1 MEKDNENISLKKIII
16 YYINH
21 WRLFALAAV
30 ISLVPA
36 LLYLFLTPKT
46 YDIMTKIELRDN
58 NNMASSSGFN
68 IGDASGLMKSF
79 GLGGISSGTLNI
91 DDEEAKLTSNSLL
104 KQMVLQLGLDVTY
117 YKPYVFDYKL
127 YEDIPFLLTTDLE
140 TKEQLDCSV
149 KFQVK
154 IDEKGAVTVKTKAR
168 KKKNT
173 FHFESLP
180 AIISL
185 PQGDFVLSYR
195 EKPEYPLSM
204 DIKIQPAGW
213 VAETL
218 AEDILFDTYS
228 ENSNVLE
235 ISYSDYERQRGKD
248 MLNTLVSVY
257 NHQEDSVKRVESEK
271 SISFLDGR
279 IQSVM
284 SDLSDIEMKIETYK
298 LQHKMT
304 DIEYDVQFYVE
315 QLKELETNIIELEAR
330 VHVIDLMV
338 EYIQDPE
345 NKYNL
350 LPSLL
355 SSGEGEKGGPIT
367 TYNEALL
374 ERAKLLQSS
383 KKNNPLIN
391 QATEQ
396 VDKLRNSV
404 YLSIENTKKGILLT
418 LEDLKRKE
426 DVIIAKM
433 GTVPTLERSYID
445 FKRQQEISQAV
456 YLILLQQREDLALS
470 IGEKKERARIIE
482 SAYVKQIPVGPRKL
496 YAAIIMMLLT
506 VCLPVLYLFAKT
518 HIEELIVEYK
528 KSK

>member
-117 YKPYVFDYKL
+117 YKPYAFDYKL
-127 YEDIPFLLTTDLE
+127 YEDIPFLLTTDPE

-228 ENSNVLE
+228 VNSTVLE
-235 ISYSDYERQRGKD
+235 IS
-248 MLNTLVSVY
+248 
-257 NHQEDSVKRVESEK
+257 
-271 SISFLDGR
+271 
-279 IQSVM
+279 
-284 SDLSDIEMKIETYK
+284 
-298 LQHKMT
+298 
-304 DIEYDVQFYVE
+304 
-315 QLKELETNIIELEAR
+315 
-330 VHVIDLMV
+330 
-338 EYIQDPE
+338 
-345 NKYNL
+345 
-350 LPSLL
+350 
-355 SSGEGEKGGPIT
+355 
-367 TYNEALL
+367 
-374 ERAKLLQSS
+374 
-383 KKNNPLIN
+383 
-391 QATEQ
+391 
-396 VDKLRNSV
+396 
-404 YLSIENTKKGILLT
+404 
-418 LEDLKRKE
+418 
-426 DVIIAKM
+426 
-433 GTVPTLERSYID
+433 
-445 FKRQQEISQAV
+445 
-456 YLILLQQREDLALS
+456 
-470 IGEKKERARIIE
+470 
-482 SAYVKQIPVGPRKL
+482 
-496 YAAIIMMLLT
+496 
-506 VCLPVLYLFAKT
+506 
-518 HIEELIVEYK
+518 
-528 KSK
+528 